1 MPADYWDIIFFQLT
15 SLPCGA
21 SPASKA
27 LQGVKPVVPSLEP
40 CNVHTAGRGE
50 APERRVREVTVNR
63 CTSGIS
69 RSGPVHTY
77 ENALIYLSQVQGEVH
92 SSEFFSLRQWWRL
105 PGSSY
110 ISVNSGARWVASLT
124 LAGIANVAGAC
135 RSAECCFYRIS
146 ICVPATFSR
155 RLYCS
160 AAQVKRSC
168 ETVRRR

>member
-1 MPADYWDIIFFQLT
+1 MQRPYSW
-15 SLPCGA
+15 
-21 SPASKA
+21 
-27 LQGVKPVVPSLEP
+27 
-40 CNVHTAGRGE
+40 
-50 APERRVREVTVNR
+50 ERRGSRTQSEGGHSESLYKWNIQEWTRVHVLK
-63 CTSGIS
+63 CT
-69 RSGPVHTY
+69 
-77 ENALIYLSQVQGEVH
+77 LYLSQVQGEVH

-124 LAGIANVAGAC
+124 LAGIANVAGAS
-135 RSAECCFYRIS
+135 RSAECCFYRIF

-160 AAQVKRSC
+160 AAQVKRNC